1 HYPEPVSS
9 YIYRNDTKNG
19 KIIFTDVT
27 KQVAPFLQNIGMVCD
42 MVWTDFDNDGWQ
54 DLILVGEWMPLTFL
68 KNNKGSFTNI
78 TATTGVQNKTGWWTS
93 ITAGDF
99 DNDGDMDYVAG
110 NLGLNSFFKASDKEP
125 VSIYGAD
132 FDGDQSY
139 DAIPALY
146 IKDKNGDRKEFPANV
161 RDDMVKQMI
170 GTRRKFLN
178 YKSYAEADINT
189 ILSKEE
195 RQKALILK
203 ANYLSSCYIQN
214 NGNGKFEVKP
224 LPVQAQLAPINGIVA
239 EDVNGDGSLDLIM
252 NGNDYGNE
260 VANGQYD
267 AMNGLVLL
275 GNGKGDFHSL
285 NFQQSGYF
293 VPGDA
298 KGLAKLLVGNE
309 YSLAATQN
317 RDKLQLFTL
326 KEKSNVIRFKNDDV
340 SAIIDF
346 KNGRKRKLEI
356 PYGTSFLSQSSR
368 CMIADDSVQAVE
380 VINGKGEKRVIRP
393 ASL

>member
-1 HYPEPVSS
+1 
-9 YIYRNDTKNG
+9 
-19 KIIFTDVT
+19 
-27 KQVAPFLQNIGMVCD
+27 MVCD
-42 MVWTDFDNDGWQ
+42 VAWTDFDNDGWQ
-54 DLILVGEWMPLTFL
+54 DLIITGEWMPITFL
-68 KNNKGSFTNI
+68 KNNRGRFTNI
-78 TATTGVQNKTGWWTS
+78 TATSGLQNKTGWWTS
-93 ITAGDF
+93 IVAADF
-99 DNDGDMDYVAG
+99 DNDGDIDYVAG

-125 VSIYGAD
+125 VSIYADD

-146 IKDKNGDRKEFPANV
+146 IKDKNGERKEFPANV

-189 ILSKEE
+189 VLSKEE
-195 RQKALILK
+195 RQKALVLK
-203 ANYLSSCYIQN
+203 ANFLSSCYIQN
-214 NGNGKFEVKP
+214 NGNGHFECKP

-239 EDVNGDGSLDLIM
+239 EDVNGDGALDLIM

-275 GNGKGDFHSL
+275 GDGKGNFQSMS
-285 NFQQSGYF
+285 FQQSGYY

-298 KGLAKLLVGNE
+298 KGLAKLVVANQ
-309 YSLAATQN
+309 YTLAATQN
-317 RDKLQLFTL
+317 RNKLQLFTL
-326 KEKSNVIRFKNDDV
+326 RPNRKVIRFKNDDV
-340 SAIIDF
+340 IALIDL

-356 PYGTSFLSQSSR
+356 NYGTSFLSQSSR
-368 CMIADDSVQAVE
+368 CLLVDDTMQTIE
-380 VINGKGEKRVIRP
+380 VTNLKREKRIITTGE
-393 ASL
+393 L

>member
-1 HYPEPVSS
+1 
-9 YIYRNDTKNG
+9 
-19 KIIFTDVT
+19 
-27 KQVAPFLQNIGMVCD
+27 L
-42 MVWTDFDNDGWQ
+42 
-54 DLILVGEWMPLTFL
+54 
-68 KNNKGSFTNI
+68 
-78 TATTGVQNKTGWWTS
+78 QNKTGWWTS

-110 NLGLNSFFKASDKEP
+110 NLGLNSFFKASDEEP
-125 VSIYGAD
+125 VSIYAAD

-203 ANYLSSCYIQN
+203 ANYLSSSYIQN

-275 GNGKGDFHSL
+275 GNGKGDFHAL

-326 KEKSNVIRFKNDDV
+326 KQKSNVIQFKNDDV
-340 SAIIDF
+340 SAIIDL

-356 PYGTSFLSQSSR
+356 SYGTSFLSQSSR
-368 CMIADDSVQAVE
+368 FIIADNSVQAVE
-380 VINGKGEKRVIRP
+380 VTNLKGEKRVIRP
-393 ASL
+393 EALLSLSMNE